1 MNPGIGLYILVRS
14 IPGAIR
20 RVWLTFV
27 LAVVLSAIEV
37 ERTVRY
43 VEPSP
48 VVMMLHSTPG
58 DLLRIRPFRPRYRF
72 PRERR

>member
-1 MNPGIGLYILVRS
+1 MNPGIRLYILLRL
-14 IPGAIR
+14 IPGLVR

-43 VEPSP
+43 VEPNP
-48 VVMMLHSTPG
+48 VVMVLSSVPTG
-58 DLLRIRPFRPRYRF
+58 SLRIRPFRPRYRF
-72 PRERR
+72 PRNSE